1 MSTVVN
7 TVSDV
12 GTHPPPVVRMPTTAT
27 TTSRP
32 LHRLGTV
39 RSREGVTRRTVA
51 RRLKTSIS
59 DVKRQ
64 EDETA
69 DLLLSTLYKWQ
80 EVLDV
85 PMSELLTETEEPLS
99 SPVKKRAEL
108 LRIMKTAVTI
118 LERTR
123 QTSIRRMAQTLVEQL
138 IELMPELEGVSPWPA
153 VGKSRLPSEYGQ
165 AIHRRLPD
173 DMFLGADD
181 SE

>member
-7 TVSDV
+7 TISDV
-12 GTHPPPVVRMPTTAT
+12 ASHPPPVVAVRTAK
-27 TTSRP
+27 RP
-32 LHRLGTV
+32 LQRLGAV
-39 RSREGVTRRTVA
+39 RSREGVTRRTIA

-64 EDETA
+64 EDETT

-85 PMSELLTETEEPLS
+85 PMSELVIDMEEPLS

-138 IELMPELEGVSPWPA
+138 IELMPELDGVSPWPA

-165 AIHRRLPD
+165 AVHRRMPD
-173 DMFLGADD
+173 ELFLGADD
-181 SE
+181 HE